1 MSTLS
6 VEEVIEGLTDWL
18 GDGVN
23 SIFEQAILSEDRFM
37 ASWPG
42 QTDEDRKS
50 CGTLYDDITG
60 YRIVVETTDGLKP
73 HWMPTE
79 IGCYQIVVRQGNMAE
94 AQNGR

>member
-23 SIFEQAILSEDRFM
+23 SIYGQAMIGEEPM
-37 ASWPG
+37 YSWSG
-42 QTDEDRKS
+42 QTEQDRME
-50 CGTLYDDITG
+50 CDGLYDDITC

-73 HWMPTE
+73 SWMPTE
-79 IGCYQIVVRQGNMAE
+79 ISTYQIVVRQG
-94 AQNGR
+94 GS